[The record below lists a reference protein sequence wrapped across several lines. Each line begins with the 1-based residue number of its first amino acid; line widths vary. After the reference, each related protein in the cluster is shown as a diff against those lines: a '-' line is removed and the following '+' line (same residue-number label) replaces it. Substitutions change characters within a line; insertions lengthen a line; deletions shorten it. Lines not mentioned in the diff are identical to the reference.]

1 MTTSRIIW
9 AKTIMEFIE
18 EYQGWGMWL
27 ARHVKECC
35 FLCNLTYYCEIIENQ
50 KPLLTYCKSLSS
62 QPFIPIYFQPIPPLY
77 VMQDPENLQQDQVCV
92 HFDHHQHF
100 KSYWLFTFISIINRA
115 MQEIL
120 WFRRTLFLKEYA
132 FPSPQIL
139 VSVSWSAPLKV
150 SVFRLSQIVQFC
162 KQLFKWV
169 FLAAWQMVNTAASS
183 PFPQLHTSSTITTP
197 HYFSL
202 LFLWIFNS

>member
-1 MTTSRIIW
+1 MSKKVVFFVIW
-9 AKTIMEFIE
+9 LIVNDK
-18 EYQGWGMWL
+18 
-27 ARHVKECC
+27 
-35 FLCNLTYYCEIIENQ
+35 

-62 QPFIPIYFQPIPPLY
+62 QPLMPHHLQPIPPLY
-77 VMQDPENLQQDQVCV
+77 VLQDPGNPQQVQVCV
-92 HFDHHQHF
+92 HFKHHQHF
-100 KSYWLFTFISIINRA
+100 KSYWLFKFISIINRA

-120 WFRRTLFLKEYA
+120 RFRRTLFLKEYA
-132 FPSPQIL
+132 FPPPQIL
-139 VSVSWSAPLKV
+139 VSISWSAPLKA

-197 HYFSL
+197 HYFSRLL
-202 LFLWIFNS
+202 LFLWLFYNS